1 MQAFNRQRFALAL
14 ITALL
19 LAGCGGGG
27 DDSPSSSPQTDPDP
41 PAATNSPPTI
51 QGQPST
57 SVLAGQSYSFQPT
70 ANDPNGDAL
79 TFSATNLPSWLSVNA
94 STGRL
99 SGTPAA
105 GDVGTYSG
113 ITLTVSDGKAS
124 ASLTAF
130 NLTVSAVGSGS
141 ATVSWVAPTQ
151 NTDGSALTDLA
162 GYAILYGR
170 SASDLS
176 LSVNIS
182 NPSLSTYVVE
192 NLTSGAWFFAVV
204 AINSNG
210 TSSVPS
216 NVATKTIS

>member
-1 MQAFNRQRFALAL
+1 MQAIKTHRLASALL
-14 ITALL
+14 TALL
-19 LAGCGGGG
+19 LAGCGGG
-27 DDSPSSSPQTDPDP
+27 DDSPSSSPQTDPEP
-41 PAATNSPPTI
+41 PVATNSPPTI
-51 QGQPST
+51 QGQPGT

-70 ANDPNGDAL
+70 ATDPDGDTL

-105 GDVGTYSG
+105 GDVGSYSG
-113 ITLTVSDGKAS
+113 IRLTVSDGKAT
-124 ASLTAF
+124 ASLNAF
-130 NLTVSAVGSGS
+130 NLTVAAVGSGS

-151 NTDGSALTDLA
+151 NTDGSTLTDLA

-176 LSVNIS
+176 LSVSIN
-182 NPSLSTYVVE
+182 NPSLSSYVVE

-216 NVATKTIS
+216 DVATKTIG